1 MRPISQM
8 DKAQLLAKLQQGNEA
23 VFQGIYD
30 EYPQPFVDWAA
41 NRYQLDRET
50 LLDVFQEAVAELFL
64 KVKKKQYDPEK
75 ASLKTYLYSI
85 GTNHIRERIRE
96 ASLNPTD
103 NAWSDVES
111 CSDRSIAAYQSG
123 INETNSEVDNLLQD
137 VDYTHRRVM
146 ELYYL
151 EGCSMSE
158 IARRL
163 GYSNSD
169 AVKAVKYRIVNY
181 IKSNFGI
188 KALE

>member
-1 MRPISQM
+1 MMPINQM
-8 DKAQLLAKLQQGNEA
+8 EKAQLLAKLQKGNEA

-30 EYPQPFVDWAA
+30 EYRMLFVNWAA
-41 NRYQLDRET
+41 NRYKLDQET

-75 ASLKTYLYSI
+75 ASVKTYLFSI
-85 GTNHIRERIRE
+85 GTNHILERMRE
-96 ASLNPTD
+96 ASRNPTD
-103 NAWSDVES
+103 MAWSDLENS
-111 CSDRSIAAYQSG
+111 RGWTIEAYQSSL
-123 INETNSEVDNLLQD
+123 NETNHEVENLLQD
-137 VDYTHRRVM
+137 VHYTHRRVM

-163 GYSNSD
+163 GYQNSD

>member
-1 MRPISQM
+1 MPINQM
-8 DKAQLLAKLQQGNEA
+8 EKAQLLAKLQKGNEA

-30 EYPQPFVDWAA
+30 EYRMLFVNWAA
-41 NRYQLDRET
+41 NRYKLDQET

-75 ASLKTYLYSI
+75 ASVKTYLFSI
-85 GTNHIRERIRE
+85 GTNHILERMRE
-96 ASLNPTD
+96 ASRNPTD
-103 NAWSDVES
+103 MAWSDLENS
-111 CSDRSIAAYQSG
+111 RGWTIEAYQSSL
-123 INETNSEVDNLLQD
+123 NETNHEVENLLQD
-137 VDYTHRRVM
+137 VHYTHRRVM

-163 GYSNSD
+163 GYQNSD